1 VTLPAPAGTPYR
13 IAFVCLG
20 NICRSPM
27 ADVIM
32 SSLVEGA
39 GLADKIEVTSCGT
52 GDWHMGDPIDPRAA
66 AELHA
71 AGYDSSAHRAQQFD
85 ATWLGNDLV
94 LAMDAKNL
102 HDITGGRGTDDRVRM
117 FRSFDPLAVPDDLDV
132 PDPFYGADDGF
143 AEVIEMVERTCRRIL
158 TELEALDLR
167 PHIDTS
173 SAEHR

>member
-1 VTLPAPAGTPYR
+1 MTLPAPAGTPFR

-27 ADVIM
+27 ADVVM
-32 SSLVEGA
+32 SSLVDGA
-39 GLADKIEVTSCGT
+39 GLAAKVEVTSSGT

-66 AELHA
+66 AELQA

-85 ATWLGNDLV
+85 ETWLDKDLV

-102 HDITGGRGTDDRVRM
+102 HDITGGRGAGDRVRM
-117 FRSFDPLAVPDDLDV
+117 FRSFDPLAAPDDLDV

-143 AEVIEMVERTCRRIL
+143 AEVIAMVERTCRRIL
-158 TELEALDLR
+158 TELEALNL
-167 PHIDTS
+167 
-173 SAEHR
+173 